1 MAQPARK
8 TYHGESDEPDLEL
21 VDDDGVVLLQR
32 WVERPDGHLE
42 LLEIPLTPEDFLD
55 PQLEDTMVQGRPH
68 SRTRRYFAEIL
79 ERHFRADE
87 DVMILEDVKHLL
99 GPGFPG
105 PAPDVSV
112 IRGAL
117 DPDDDLQSFDVVRQ
131 GVVPCL
137 VIEVVSPFD
146 ARIRRTDEV
155 DKVSLYQRIGIP
167 EYLLVDLPCR
177 GTGRRFRVR
186 GYRLGPDKRYQAIEP
201 DDQGYLLSE
210 TTQLRFGVP
219 PEGDRVD
226 IFDVR
231 TGERLRSPIEIE
243 QEGAREVAA
252 RKAAEE
258 EIQRLRAEIE
268 RLKKSGS

>member
-1 MAQPARK
+1 MGEPARK
-8 TYHGESDEPDLEL
+8 AYPTGSGEPEPEL

-32 WVERPDGHLE
+32 WIERPDGHLE

-55 PQLEDTMVQGRPH
+55 PQLEDTMVQGLPH
-68 SRTRRYFAEIL
+68 SRIRRYFAEIL
-79 ERHFRADE
+79 DRHFQTDE
-87 DVMILEDVKHLL
+87 DVMILEDVKHLF
-99 GPGFPG
+99 GPGLPG

-117 DPDDDLQSFDVVRQ
+117 NPDDDLQSFDILEQ

-167 EYLLVDLPCR
+167 EYLLVDLPRR

-186 GYRLGPDKRYQAIEP
+186 GYRLSPAKRYQAIEP

-219 PEGDRVD
+219 PKGDRVD

-231 TGERLRSPIEIE
+231 TGERLRTPLEE
-243 QEGAREVAA
+243 EEG
-252 RKAAEE
+252 RKAAEK
-258 EIQRLRAEIE
+258 EIQRLHAEIE
-268 RLKKSGS
+268 RLRKPEPDS